1 MDVVEDNLFN
11 SLTKKGIQ
19 DSNSISNSI
28 SMSRYTT
35 NSKTTESKKNKI
47 EELKAKKLRGLYDS
61 IIKLEELKKKRMKLE
76 EKIEN
81 TDEEVLLFVYENM
94 VVCKEN
100 IEERISFKDCIS
112 SINLKGLNEGNSNTN
127 ENKYP
132 YSKSLMIKNEDSIS
146 FIVESHIIQ
155 G

>member
-28 SMSRYTT
+28 NMSRYTT

-47 EELKAKKLRGLYDS
+47 EELKAKKLRGLYDLM
-61 IIKLEELKKKRMKLE
+61 IKLEELKKKRIMLE

-94 VVCKEN
+94 VICKEN

-112 SINLKGLNEGNSNTN
+112 SINLKELNEDNSLN
-127 ENKYP
+127 NKKKCLYN
-132 YSKSLMIKNEDSIS
+132 KSLIIKNEDSIS
-146 FIVESHIIQ
+146 FIGESHIKK